1 MNLQKLLY
9 KVSFVKIVGTTNIE
23 VTDIVFDSR
32 KVKSASL
39 FVALK
44 GTKSDGHDYILQTI
58 NSGAKVI
65 VLEDIPS
72 NLDDEIT
79 YIKVEDSNFALGI
92 IAANFYDNPSEKIK
106 LIGLTGTNG
115 KTTIVSLL
123 SQLFSIMNVKVG
135 MLSTIHNKIIDK
147 IIPSTHTTPDALQ
160 INFLLNEMIAQGCEY
175 CFMEVSSHSIAQG
188 RISGLNFT
196 GSVFTNLTQDHLD
209 YHNSFAEYRDVK
221 KSFFD
226 RLPKSAF
233 ALTNKDDKNGI
244 KMLEGTKAKKY
255 TYSLKSISNY
265 KCRVLEN
272 QFEGMLLNINKVDVW
287 VKLIGDFN
295 AYNMISVYAVA
306 NQFGFEDH
314 EVLTALSMLISPEGR
329 FQYLQSEEK
338 ITAIVDY
345 AHTDDALKNILA
357 NVNNIRTNTDAQ
369 QLITVVGCGGDRDK
383 TKRPLMAAVACNLSN
398 QVILTS
404 DNPRSENP
412 DAIIEDMMQELDP
425 MQKKK
430 VLVIIDRKQAIKTAC
445 RLANANDIVLVA
457 GKGHEKYQ
465 EINGEK
471 FPFDDLEELKQ
482 SLNIIKQ

>member
-1 MNLQKLLY
+1 MNLQELLY
-9 KVSFVKIVGTTNIE
+9 KVSFVKIIGTTNVE
-23 VTDIVFDSR
+23 VIDIAFDSR
-32 KVKSASL
+32 KVKATSL

-44 GTKSDGHDYILQTI
+44 GTQSDGHTYISQTI
-58 NSGAKVI
+58 NAGAKVI
-65 VLEDIPS
+65 VLEDMPHK
-72 NLDDEIT
+72 LDDNIT
-79 YIKVEDSNFALGI
+79 YVKVEDSNIALGI
-92 IAANFYDNPSEKIK
+92 IAANFYDNPCEKIK
-106 LIGLTGTNG
+106 LLGVTGTNG

-123 SQLFSIMNVKVG
+123 TQLFSIMNVKVG
-135 MLSTIHNKIIDK
+135 LLSTIQNKIIDK

-175 CFMEVSSHSIAQG
+175 CFMEVSSHAISQG
-188 RISGLNFT
+188 RISGINFT
-196 GSVFTNLTQDHLD
+196 GGIFTNLTQDHLD

-226 RLPKSAF
+226 GLPKSAF
-233 ALTNKDDKNGI
+233 ALTNKDDKNGM
-244 KMLEGTKAKKY
+244 KMLEGTKAQKC
-255 TYSLKSISNY
+255 TYSLKSVSDY

-272 QFEGMLLNINKVDVW
+272 QFEGMLLSINKVDVW

-295 AYNMISVYAVA
+295 AYNLLSVYAVA
-306 NQFGFEDH
+306 NQFAFEDH
-314 EVLTALSMLISPEGR
+314 EVLTALSMLTSPEGR

-345 AHTDDALKNILA
+345 AHTDDALKNVLTTVNKIRA
-357 NVNNIRTNTDAQ
+357 NTE

-383 TKRPLMAAVACNLSN
+383 TKRPLMAALACNLSN

-412 DAIIEDMMQELDP
+412 DTIIEDMVRDLDP
-425 MQKKK
+425 VQKKK

-445 RLANANDIVLVA
+445 RLAKTNDIILVA

>member
-1 MNLQKLLY
+1 MNLQELLY
-9 KVSFVKIVGTTNIE
+9 KVSFVKIIGTTNIE
-23 VTDIVFDSR
+23 VVDIAFDSR
-32 KVKSASL
+32 KVKATSL

-44 GTKSDGHDYILQTI
+44 GTQSDGHTYISQTI
-58 NSGAKVI
+58 NAGAKVI
-65 VLEDIPS
+65 VLEDMPHK
-72 NLDDEIT
+72 LDDNIT
-79 YIKVEDSNFALGI
+79 YVKVEDSNIALGI

-106 LIGLTGTNG
+106 LVGVTGTNG

-123 SQLFSIMNVKVG
+123 TQLFSIMNVKVG
-135 MLSTIHNKIIDK
+135 MLSTIQNKIIDK

-175 CFMEVSSHSIAQG
+175 CFMEVSSHAISQG
-188 RISGLNFT
+188 RISGISFT
-196 GSVFTNLTQDHLD
+196 GGVFTNLTQDHLD
-209 YHNSFAEYRDVK
+209 YHNSFSEYRDVK
-221 KSFFD
+221 KLFFD
-226 RLPKSAF
+226 LLPKSAF
-233 ALTNKDDKNGI
+233 ALTNKDDKNGM
-244 KMLEGTKAKKY
+244 KMLEGTKAQKC
-255 TYSLKSISNY
+255 TYSLKSVSDY

-272 QFEGMLLNINKVDVW
+272 QFEGMLLNINKVDIW

-295 AYNMISVYAVA
+295 AYNLLSVYAVA
-306 NQFGFEDH
+306 NQFAFEDH
-314 EVLTALSMLISPEGR
+314 EVLTGLSMLTSPEGR

-345 AHTDDALKNILA
+345 AHTDDALKNVLTT
-357 NVNNIRTNTDAQ
+357 VNNIRANAE

-383 TKRPLMAAVACNLSN
+383 TKRPLMAALACNLSN

-412 DAIIEDMMQELDP
+412 VTIIEDMMQELDP
-425 MQKKK
+425 VQKKK

-445 RLANANDIVLVA
+445 RLAKTNDIILVA

>member
-1 MNLQKLLY
+1 MNLQELLY
-9 KVSFVKIVGTTNIE
+9 KVSFVKIIGTTNVE
-23 VTDIVFDSR
+23 LVDIAFDSR
-32 KVKSASL
+32 KVKATSL

-44 GTKSDGHDYILQTI
+44 GTQSDGHTYISQTI
-58 NSGAKVI
+58 NAGAKVI
-65 VLEDIPS
+65 VLEDMPLK
-72 NLDDEIT
+72 LDDNIT
-79 YIKVEDSNFALGI
+79 YVKVEDSNIALGI

-106 LIGLTGTNG
+106 LVGVTGTNG

-123 SQLFSIMNVKVG
+123 TQLFSIMNVKVG
-135 MLSTIHNKIIDK
+135 LLSTIQNKIIDK

-175 CFMEVSSHSIAQG
+175 CFMEVSSHAISQG
-188 RISGLNFT
+188 RISGINFT
-196 GSVFTNLTQDHLD
+196 GGVFTNLTQDHLD

-226 RLPKSAF
+226 GLPKSAF
-233 ALTNKDDKNGI
+233 ALTNKDDKNGM
-244 KMLEGTKAKKY
+244 KMLEGTKAQKC
-255 TYSLKSISNY
+255 TYSLKSVSDY

-272 QFEGMLLNINKVDVW
+272 QFEGMLLSINKVDIW

-295 AYNMISVYAVA
+295 AYNLLSVYAVA
-306 NQFGFEDH
+306 NQFAFEDH
-314 EVLTALSMLISPEGR
+314 EVLTGLSMLTSPEGR

-345 AHTDDALKNILA
+345 AHTDDALKNVLTS
-357 NVNNIRTNTDAQ
+357 VNNIRANAE

-383 TKRPLMAAVACNLSN
+383 TKRLLMAAVACNLSN

-412 DAIIEDMMQELDP
+412 DTIIEDMMQELDP
-425 MQKKK
+425 VQKKK

-445 RLANANDIVLVA
+445 RLAKTNDIILVA

>member
-1 MNLQKLLY
+1 MNLQELLY
-9 KVSFVKIVGTTNIE
+9 KVSFVKIIGSTNVE
-23 VTDIVFDSR
+23 VADIAFDSR
-32 KVKSASL
+32 KVKAASL

-44 GTKSDGHDYILQTI
+44 GTQSDGHDYILETI

-65 VLEDIPS
+65 VHEDIPIK
-72 NLDDEIT
+72 LDEKIT
-79 YIKVEDSNFALGI
+79 YVQVKDSNIALGI

-106 LIGLTGTNG
+106 LVGVTGTNG

-123 SQLFSIMNVKVG
+123 TQLFSIMNIKVG
-135 MLSTIHNKIIDK
+135 MLSTIHNKIINK
-147 IIPSTHTTPDALQ
+147 ITPSTHTTPDALQ
-160 INFLLNEMIAQGCEY
+160 INFLLNKMVEQGCEY
-175 CFMEVSSHSIAQG
+175 CFMEVSSHA
-188 RISGLNFT
+188 ISQCRVLALNFT
-196 GSVFTNLTQDHLD
+196 GGVFTNLTHDHLD

-226 RLPKSAF
+226 VLLPSAF
-233 ALTNKDDKNGI
+233 ALTNKDDKNGM
-244 KMLEGTKAKKY
+244 KMLEGTKAQKF
-255 TYSLKSISNY
+255 TYSLKSFSDY
-265 KCRVLEN
+265 KCKVLEN

-287 VKLIGDFN
+287 VKLIGEFN
-295 AYNMISVYAVA
+295 AYNMLSVFAVA
-306 NQFGFEDH
+306 NYFSLENY
-314 EVLTALSMLISPEGR
+314 EVLTALSMLLSPEGR

-345 AHTDDALKNILA
+345 AHTGDALKNVLA
-357 NVNNIRTNTDAQ
+357 TVNNVRTNTE

-383 TKRPLMAAVACNLSN
+383 TKRSIIAAVACDLSD

-412 DAIIEDMMQELDP
+412 DTIIKDMMRDLDP
-425 MQKKK
+425 VQQKKL
-430 VLVIIDRKQAIKTAC
+430 LVIIDRKQAIKTAC
-445 RLANANDIVLVA
+445 RLANSNDIVLVA

-471 FPFDDLEELKQ
+471 FPFDDIEELKQ

>member
-1 MNLQKLLY
+1 MNLQELLY
-9 KVSFVKIVGTTNIE
+9 KVSFVKIIGTTNVE
-23 VTDIVFDSR
+23 LVDIAFDSR
-32 KVKSASL
+32 KVKATSL

-44 GTKSDGHDYILQTI
+44 GTQSDGHTYISQTI
-58 NSGAKVI
+58 NAGAKVI
-65 VLEDIPS
+65 VLEDMPLK
-72 NLDDEIT
+72 LDDNIT
-79 YIKVEDSNFALGI
+79 YVKVEDSNIALGI

-106 LIGLTGTNG
+106 LVGVTGTNG

-123 SQLFSIMNVKVG
+123 TQLFSIMNVKVG

-175 CFMEVSSHSIAQG
+175 CFMEVSSHAISQG
-188 RISGLNFT
+188 RISGISFT
-196 GSVFTNLTQDHLD
+196 GGVFTNLTQDHLD
-209 YHNSFAEYRDVK
+209 YHNSFSEYRDVK

-226 RLPKSAF
+226 LLPKSAF
-233 ALTNKDDKNGI
+233 VLTNKDDKNGM
-244 KMLEGTKAKKY
+244 KMLEGTKAQKC
-255 TYSLKSISNY
+255 TYSLKSVSDY

-272 QFEGMLLNINKVDVW
+272 QFEGMLLNINKVDIW

-295 AYNMISVYAVA
+295 AYNLLSVYAVA
-306 NQFGFEDH
+306 NQFAFEDH
-314 EVLTALSMLISPEGR
+314 EVLTGLSMLTSPEGR

-345 AHTDDALKNILA
+345 AHTDDALKNVLTS
-357 NVNNIRTNTDAQ
+357 VNNIRANAE

-383 TKRPLMAAVACNLSN
+383 TKRLLMAAVACNLSN

-425 MQKKK
+425 VQKKK